1 MSVNFKQ
8 FSLKS
13 LFLLLTLACIGTRF
27 VSRVVEMQ
35 QNSAAQHRQ
44 SEQFFAL
51 AGRFPPEDRA
61 DCKYCLDRAR
71 YHLMLATEYDWA
83 VFYPWLA
90 IQDPG
95 PPPPPAAVRRMMR
108 QV

>member
-8 FSLKS
+8 FSLRS
-13 LFLLLTLACIGTRF
+13 LFLLLTLACIGTRIAG
-27 VSRVVEMQ
+27 RVVEMQ
-35 QNSAAQHRQ
+35 QHSAAHHRQ

-71 YHLMLATEYDWA
+71 YHLLLATEYDWA
-83 VFYPWLA
+83 VYYPWLA
-90 IQDPG
+90 IKDPG
-95 PPPPPAAVRRMMR
+95 TPPAPTAVRRLMG